1 MTDIYKAFWVVM
13 DKSSGIMWPL
23 IICGLVSLFI
33 VVERLFHYH
42 RCQIN
47 TRDFIQG
54 ICNNLKRS
62 NMVETIS
69 ICDDTPGPI
78 AHLTR
83 AAILRAGQEQR
94 DIEQAVEEV
103 SLMEIPRL
111 EKNLN
116 ILATIAHITPLLGLM
131 GTVVGLIKAFAA
143 IEQNFTVL
151 KDLAPFV
158 SEALITT
165 ACGLAVAIPTYA
177 FYNLLV
183 TKVENQV
190 NEMEMAATEMIY
202 FLTHNDVKLDALDK
216 TKEDDAL

>member
-1 MTDIYKAFWVVM
+1 MAEVYKTFWEVIES
-13 DKSSGIMWPL
+13 SSGIMWPL
-23 IICGLVSLFI
+23 IICALLSIFI
-33 VVERLFHYH
+33 IVERLFHYH

-62 NMVETIS
+62 NVVETIS

-83 AAILRAGQEQR
+83 AAVLRAGQEQH

-116 ILATIAHITPLLGLM
+116 ILATIA
-131 GTVVGLIKAFAA
+131 
-143 IEQNFTVL
+143 
-151 KDLAPFV
+151 
-158 SEALITT
+158 
-165 ACGLAVAIPTYA
+165 
-177 FYNLLV
+177 
-183 TKVENQV
+183 
-190 NEMEMAATEMIY
+190 
-202 FLTHNDVKLDALDK
+202 
-216 TKEDDAL
+216 